1 MVPDVD
7 FELTKPVPVARETK
21 DNAAAEVRDL
31 KQILA
36 AESTAVETYKQ
47 LLRRFPE
54 FNGQHD
60 LKDILQGH
68 KKAVEFWKTQ
78 LRSKDIHVKDV
89 SGAWS
94 NVVSTFPADET
105 LGSHSPTLREL
116 KLGEE
121 QELAKYEELVLN
133 NKVNF
138 QSISFIKNICLDQQ
152 RKHLAML
159 DGLMEQV

>member
-1 MVPDVD
+1 MVPDID
-7 FELTKPVPVARETK
+7 FELTKPVPIAREAK

-36 AESTAVETYKQ
+36 AESKAVETYKQ
-47 LLRRFPE
+47 LLRKFSD
-54 FNGQHD
+54 FKGVHD
-60 LKDILQGH
+60 LKDIMQDH

-89 SGAWS
+89 TGAWS
-94 NVVSTFPADET
+94 NVISTFSADET
-105 LGSHSPTLREL
+105 LGSHSPTLQEL

-121 QELAKYEELVLN
+121 QELAKYGELVLN

-152 RKHLAML
+152 RKHLAIL
-159 DGLMEQV
+159 DGLMELV

>member
-1 MVPDVD
+1 MVPDID
-7 FELTKPVPVARETK
+7 FELTKPVSVERESK
-21 DNAAAEVRDL
+21 DNTAAEVRDL

-36 AESTAVETYKQ
+36 AESAAVETYKQ
-47 LLRRFPE
+47 LLRKFPD
-54 FNGQHD
+54 FKGLHD

-78 LRSKDIHVKDV
+78 LRSKDIHIKDIA
-89 SGAWS
+89 GAWS
-94 NVVSTFPADET
+94 NVDSTFSAKET
-105 LGSHSPTLREL
+105 LGSHSLALQEL

-159 DGLMEQV
+159 DGLMELV

>member
-1 MVPDVD
+1 MVPDID

-36 AESTAVETYKQ
+36 AENTAVETYKQ

-54 FNGQHD
+54 FKGQHD

-94 NVVSTFPADET
+94 NVVSTFSADEI
-105 LGSHSPTLREL
+105 LGSHSPTLHEL

-121 QELAKYEELVLN
+121 QELAKYEELVQN

-159 DGLMEQV
+159 DGLMELV